1 MRRVDALP
9 GLCHAEIAMNSL
21 TTSVNFDELAD
32 ISLRGGVLSHEQARA
47 VLAADESQLDELLQ
61 ATLRVREQ
69 YHGRRVK
76 MCVLLNAQSGICPED
91 CHYCSQSKIST
102 AKVDKYKLLPED
114 TITQR
119 AQEAAASGAKR
130 FCMVIAAR
138 GPQQRDIDRLC
149 AAVRRIKSDEG
160 TRHLELCASLG
171 LMNVEQCRQLKE
183 AGVDFANHNLNTS
196 ESHYEKI
203 CTTHTY
209 ADRVETLKNVRE
221 SGLQT
226 CSGGIIGLGESD
238 EDIIEM
244 GLALRSM
251 DIDSIPVN
259 FLLSIDGTPLAGQE
273 EVDPNR
279 ALKVLCLMRLLNPSK
294 EVRVSAGRESLGDK
308 QTLALY
314 AANSLFVDGYLT
326 TPGDPHKQ
334 VKEWIEGAGFEVEK

>member
-1 MRRVDALP
+1 
-9 GLCHAEIAMNSL
+9 
-21 TTSVNFDELAD
+21 
-32 ISLRGGVLSHEQARA
+32 
-47 VLAADESQLDELLQ
+47 
-61 ATLRVREQ
+61 
-69 YHGRRVK
+69 
-76 MCVLLNAQSGICPED
+76 
-91 CHYCSQSKIST
+91 
-102 AKVDKYKLLPED
+102 
-114 TITQR
+114 
-119 AQEAAASGAKR
+119 
-130 FCMVIAAR
+130 
-138 GPQQRDIDRLC
+138 
-149 AAVRRIKSDEG
+149 VRRIKSDEG

-259 FLLSIDGTPLAGQE
+259 FLLSIDGTPLAGQSD
-273 EVDPNR
+273 VDPNR

-326 TPGDPHKQ
+326 TPGDPHKH
-334 VKEWIEGAGFEVEK
+334 VKDWIEGAGFEVEK